1 MLHMEV
7 AREVPMRVVT
17 ERCERRLPMRAEL
30 EVANER
36 CKWQVQHRRGRKE
49 CNQDARMRVSNETVM
64 TNANEMFQGEVQLRA
79 LVRVAYQR

>member
-1 MLHMEV
+1 MEV

-17 ERCERRLPMRAEL
+17 ERCERKLPMRAEL

-36 CKWQVQHRRGRKE
+36 SKWQVQHRRGRKE
-49 CNQDARMRVSNETVM
+49 CNQDARMRVSNENLQSTI
-64 TNANEMFQGEVQLRA
+64 ANQMFQGEVQLRA